1 MPLRTTT
8 PLLALL
14 AFALLAA
21 PQLHAQ
27 DARPSLNVGYY
38 EFPPYIYTARD
49 GHAAG
54 SGARLV
60 RLLLE
65 RAGYRPAFRALPSA
79 RLYLGLQD
87 GSVAL

>member
-38 EFPPYIYTARD
+38 EFPPYIYTAR
-49 GHAAG
+49 
-54 SGARLV
+54 
-60 RLLLE
+60 
-65 RAGYRPAFRALPSA
+65 
-79 RLYLGLQD
+79 
-87 GSVAL
+87 

>member
-65 RAGYRPAFRALPSA
+65 RACY
-79 RLYLGLQD
+79 
-87 GSVAL
+87 

>member
-65 RAGYRPAFRALPSA
+65 RAGSCSA
-79 RLYLGLQD
+79 T
-87 GSVAL
+87 SA